1 MLFST
6 PTGELSEKIGIEK
19 SVQILIDAG
28 FPCIDISMFNMQDF
42 PFVDGY
48 KEIAYKIR
56 AMADSKGVIFNQAH
70 APFGGGIVNYTK
82 NLVPKFPQSMEVCR
96 ILGVKCI
103 VVHPL
108 QVIPYY
114 NHEEEMFEKNME
126 FYSQLVPLAKEY
138 GVKIGIENMWQ
149 RHLVTNRICD
159 DVCAPP
165 AELCRYFDTLNER
178 FPGVFTVCLD
188 IGHVALCGREPEDAI
203 YTLGSRI
210 GALHVHDVDYI
221 DDLHTLPG
229 VGKLKWDRICKALAD
244 IDYMGE
250 FTLEANSFF
259 DGFDIELYPI
269 VAKFAK
275 DVAEYLTKKIEGY
288 RNNK

>member
-6 PTGELSEKIGIEK
+6 QTGDVSDQIGIEK
-19 SVQILIDAG
+19 SVQMLIDVG

-56 AMADSKGVIFNQAH
+56 AMADSKGVVFNQAH
-70 APFGGGIVNYTK
+70 APFCGDIVNYTK
-82 NLVPKFPQSMEVCR
+82 NLVPKFPRSMEVCR

-159 DVCAPP
+159 DVCEPP

-244 IDYMGE
+244 IDYRGE